1 MGDLNYRLAS
11 MPSGGYPTEKSSS
24 VDNVQ
29 LEKERG
35 EMVRLDTLRKQQ
47 SEGLAFGGLR
57 EGDVT
62 QFAPTYKR
70 IAGQVNGYS
79 R

>member
-1 MGDLNYRLAS
+1 MGDLNYRFAS

-24 VDNVQ
+24 VDSVQ